1 MEVKTVTLLQPSLR
15 VLYHPCS
22 KIDQRGKIIASS
34 SPDTELVLQSP
45 ICHSAQNSSSGSSP
59 AWQGPL
65 PRLGLPLEPLTD
77 TSRKAGSVSINS
89 TSLLPVFPEEGG
101 R

>member
-34 SPDTELVLQSP
+34 SPDTELVLQSHLSQCP
-45 ICHSAQNSSSGSSP
+45 EQLIREQPRVAGPSAKARP
-59 AWQGPL
+59 AP
-65 PRLGLPLEPLTD
+65 
-77 TSRKAGSVSINS
+77 
-89 TSLLPVFPEEGG
+89 
-101 R
+101 